1 MGRTSER
8 VKVRNYGDIVKAAE
22 GLIKKEAIR
31 EVEVSAIADTGASYL
46 CLPPKVIEELGLLY
60 SHTILVSTANGET
73 KRRIFRGAEITIL
86 NRSVQMEVMEN
97 DQATP
102 PLIGFLILEALDFV
116 VDPKTQR
123 IIPNPAHE
131 GKWIVE
137 CYKF

>member
-1 MGRTSER
+1 MGRTLEI
-8 VKVRNYGDIVKAAE
+8 VKVRNLLDVGMVAK
-22 GLIKKEAIR
+22 GVIKEKEIR
-31 EVEVSAIADTGASYL
+31 EIEVSAIADTGASYL

-86 NRSVQMEVMEN
+86 NRSVEMEVMEN

-102 PLIGFLILEALDFV
+102 ALIGFLILEALDLV

-131 GKWIVE
+131 GKWIVD
-137 CYKF
+137 CY